1 MWKTLVRSH
10 INNKQEC
17 EYDTLNPKAVT
28 SDELFGAY
36 TKSKEWK
43 NGVLSVIMRNQVKN
57 EDKYKQHQTHKWSI
71 LDGDIDPEW
80 IESLNTVMDDNKVLT
95 LVSNDRIPLSPAMR
109 LLFEVSNLKNATPAT
124 VSRAG
129 VLFINDTDIGW
140 MPYMNSWLDRS
151 TINKLR
157 GTRDGAN
164 LPETFP
170 VIDDVGK
177 STFLRCFQT
186 YFVESPDI
194 HDKTKVRHIAPMVD
208 IGMVQSICTILD
220 SLLIEYGD

>member
-1 MWKTLVRSH
+1 
-10 INNKQEC
+10 
-17 EYDTLNPKAVT
+17 
-28 SDELFGAY
+28 
-36 TKSKEWK
+36 
-43 NGVLSVIMRNQVKN
+43 
-57 EDKYKQHQTHKWSI
+57 
-71 LDGDIDPEW
+71 
-80 IESLNTVMDDNKVLT
+80 
-95 LVSNDRIPLSPAMR
+95 VSNDRIPLSPAMR

-140 MPYMNSWLDRS
+140 MPFMNSWLERT

-164 LPETFP
+164 LPEVFP

-177 STFLRCFQT
+177 STILRCFQT
-186 YFVESPDI
+186 YFIESPDI

-208 IGMVQSICTILD
+208 IALVQSICSVLD
-220 SLLIEYGD
+220 SLLIEYGDKIKALKEDDQKLAYENFFVFAGMWGIGGGVGGGQEDEKDLKDFNSLWKSLAKNSKIPEAGLCYDYFYDVIEQKWQSWNT

>member
-1 MWKTLVRSH
+1 
-10 INNKQEC
+10 
-17 EYDTLNPKAVT
+17 
-28 SDELFGAY
+28 
-36 TKSKEWK
+36 
-43 NGVLSVIMRNQVKN
+43 
-57 EDKYKQHQTHKWSI
+57 
-71 LDGDIDPEW
+71 
-80 IESLNTVMDDNKVLT
+80 
-95 LVSNDRIPLSPAMR
+95 MR

-140 MPYMNSWLDRS
+140 MPFMNSWLERT

-164 LPETFP
+164 LPEVFP

-177 STFLRCFQT
+177 STILRCFQT
-186 YFVESPDI
+186 YFIESPDI

-208 IGMVQSICTILD
+208 IALVQSICSVLD
-220 SLLIEYGD
+220 SLLIEYGDKIKTLKEDDQKLAYENFFVFAGMWGIGGGVGGGQEDEKDLKDFNSLWKSLAKNSKIPEAGLCYDYFYDVIEQKWQSWNT